1 MKINFAPLTTKVLEK
16 LSQRF
21 NLLTFLLALPQSSL
35 CRLWF
40 SLCFFKCYSNFAF
53 PHIARRCPGLLT
65 PHILKTFN
73 QVSQLSSLSCC
84 QTTTALLWWDLNPLT
99 YGAYLEC
106 PHMIPVIII
115 SKQFNCYS
123 LPVLQTGSQDHSKSS
138 QLYLPLLCFVYLSQ
152 LKGFLSQ
159 RIMLYNCIPPG
170 MQDIGFEPMTS
181 TL

>member
-1 MKINFAPLTTKVLEK
+1 M
-16 LSQRF
+16 LSAVGQ
-21 NLLTFLLALPQSSL
+21 
-35 CRLWF
+35 
-40 SLCFFKCYSNFAF
+40 SLCFFKCYSRL
-53 PHIARRCPGLLT
+53 PTLKLLTGVRDHLT

-73 QVSQLSSLSCC
+73 QVSQLSSLTSC
-84 QTTTALLWWDLNPLT
+84 QTTSAMLWRDLNPLT

-138 QLYLPLLCFVYLSQ
+138 QLPLLCFVYLSQ

-159 RIMLYNCIPPG
+159 RIMLFNCVPPSV
-170 MQDIGFEPMTS
+170 QDIGFEPMTS